1 MERSQESP
9 MLRGL
14 IAFLLLI
21 VAAFVHAQP
30 GEHTLNLKDA
40 DIRVF
45 IATVSEI
52 TGRSFIVDPRVE
64 GKVNVVSAKP
74 MSESEV
80 YAVFESV
87 LRVNGFAAIP
97 SGSMVKIVPEAI
109 AKQDGEL
116 VTTAN
121 GPDTLVTR
129 VITLK
134 YVSASELLPILTQ
147 LVPQSG
153 QIAPHQ
159 ASNSLIITDRA
170 GNLARI
176 EQIVRRIDQASD
188 AAVEVIPLQHANASE
203 MARTLALLGEDKPAV
218 PGAAAAKVIADGRT
232 NSLLLS
238 GDRGGRLRLR
248 TMISHLDTPLEASGS
263 TQVIYVRNAKATDLV
278 PILEMT
284 AATLTEQSTNKDAP
298 KLATIQAHEETNALV
313 ITADPSVFRA
323 LQSVVR
329 QLDVPRAQV
338 LIEAI
343 IAEVSDDLAD
353 EIGVQW
359 QVPANGLDDNTF
371 VGGTN
376 FPGPNNTSGITTI
389 AQNPLALGAGLSLGY
404 ITGTTKIPGTDK
416 EIINL
421 GFLLRAIKSD
431 GRSNLLSTPSIVTLD
446 NTEAQIKVGQEVPF
460 LTGQYTN
467 TGTGGT
473 SQPTNPF
480 QTIDRKDVGI
490 SLTVTPH
497 VNEGDAV
504 RLEIKQEVSSL
515 AQPVQGA
522 TDLITNKREIS
533 TNVLVQDGQTL
544 VLGGLIS
551 EEVRE
556 NISKIPALGDI
567 PVVGNLFRYRNSTH
581 TKRNLMV
588 FLRPIILRD
597 GAAEAAVSN
606 EKYTYLRTKQLE
618 ARERPGYAKPDLEQ
632 PLLPEQ
638 AWQIPMV
645 VPPPLPPPIETSDPD
660 GRR

>member
-1 MERSQESP
+1 

-14 IAFLLLI
+14 IAFTLLALAGLA
-21 VAAFVHAQP
+21 VAQP

-52 TGRSFIVDPRVE
+52 TGKSFIVDPRVE

-116 VTTAN
+116 VADIN
-121 GPDTLVTR
+121 GPDTIVTR

-134 YVSASELLPILTQ
+134 YVAASELLPILTQ

-153 QIAPHQ
+153 QIAPHTG
-159 ASNSLIITDRA
+159 SNSLIITDRA
-170 GNLARI
+170 GNVARI

-203 MARTLALLGEDKPAV
+203 LARTLALVGEDKPAV
-218 PGAAAAKVIADGRT
+218 PGAQPARVIADGRT

-248 TMISHLDTPLEASGS
+248 TMISHLDTPLEQGGS
-263 TQVIYVRNAKATDLV
+263 TQVIYVRNAKAADLV
-278 PILEMT
+278 PILEQT
-284 AATLTEQSTNKDAP
+284 AATLTAQSGNKDAP
-298 KLATIQAHEETNALV
+298 KNATIQAHEEQNALI
-313 ITADPSVFRA
+313 ITADPGVFRA
-323 LQSVVR
+323 LQSIVR
-329 QLDVPRAQV
+329 QLDVRRAQV

-343 IAEVSDDLAD
+343 IAEVSDELVD

-359 QVPANGLDDNTF
+359 QVPVNGLDDNTF
-371 VGGTN
+371 IGGTN
-376 FPGPNNTSGITTI
+376 FPQQTIGSGILGVAT
-389 AQNPLALGAGLSLGY
+389 NPLALGSGLSLGY
-404 ITGTTKIPGTDK
+404 ITGTTKIPGTDT
-416 EIINL
+416 EILNL
-421 GFLLRAIKSD
+421 GFLLRAIKGD
-431 GRSNLLSTPSIVTLD
+431 GRSNLLSTPSVVTLD

-467 TGTGGT
+467 TGTGG
-473 SQPTNPF
+473 SSSPTNPF
-480 QTIDRKDVGI
+480 QTIERKDVGI
-490 SLTVTPH
+490 QLTVTPH

-515 AQPVQGA
+515 AANTAGA
-522 TDLITNKREIS
+522 ADIVTNKREIS
-533 TNVLVQDGQTL
+533 TSVLVSDGQTL

-551 EEVRE
+551 DEVR
-556 NISKIPALGDI
+556 NNVSKVPALGDI
-567 PVVGNLFRYRNSTH
+567 PVVGNLFRYRSSQRV
-581 TKRNLMV
+581 KRNLMV
-588 FLRPIILRD
+588 FLRPVILRD
-597 GAAEAAVSN
+597 VASENTVSN
-606 EKYTYLRTKQLE
+606 DKYTYIRARQLD
-618 ARERPGYAKPDLEQ
+618 ARDRAVRAGSDPEQ
-632 PLLPEQ
+632 PLLPKQ
-638 AWQIPMV
+638 DWQIPMRM
-645 VPPPLPPPIETSDPD
+645 PDPPLEPVAPPPIDP
-660 GRR
+660 RH